1 MVIFQCGVV
10 ILCKTNKTVS
20 TYTELLLLDCIESH
34 LQSGGCFRIT
44 SLCPGVKPQDPV
56 GQSVKSVL
64 RGVAGSCDPSSAYH
78 GPPLPLETLFLF
90 DCLKGESSC

>member
-1 MVIFQCGVV
+1 MG
-10 ILCKTNKTVS
+10 
-20 TYTELLLLDCIESH
+20 
-34 LQSGGCFRIT
+34 
-44 SLCPGVKPQDPV
+44 PGVKPQDPV